1 MQFFKRITDRKI
13 GESRDLD
20 ADAAGRRLRLLV
32 VDENQTARTVIA
44 RRLSYLNY
52 DVALAEN
59 GFVALNILVTRPV
72 DIILIDMGLT
82 ELPALA
88 TMKRI
93 RESGL
98 APESAFV
105 MITSR
110 VDNASAVEALKAG
123 ADDHVVKPFDFDL
136 LDARLR
142 HVATRAEAVGALSR
156 QYADLDARVARRA
169 MELGETRE
177 ALTEMQRDRAR
188 LVSSIQAL
196 HDEIE
201 RLNAARA

>member
-1 MQFFKRITDRKI
+1 MQFFKRNTDNLI
-13 GESRDLD
+13 GEGKNGD
-20 ADAAGRRLRLLV
+20 ADNAGRRLRLLV

-44 RRLSYLNY
+44 RRLSHLNH
-52 DVALAEN
+52 DVALAES
-59 GFVALNILVTRPV
+59 GFAALNMLVTRPV

-82 ELPALA
+82 LLPAIA

-98 APESAFV
+98 APGSAIV

-110 VDNASAVEALKAG
+110 IDSASAVEALKAG
-123 ADDHVVKPFDFDL
+123 ADDHIVKPFDFDL

-142 HVATRAEAVGALSR
+142 HVASRAEAVGALGR
-156 QYADLDARVARRA
+156 QYAELDARVARRA

-196 HDEIE
+196 QDEIE

>member
-1 MQFFKRITDRKI
+1 MQFFKRNTDRPV
-13 GESRDLD
+13 GEGKDGD
-20 ADAAGRRLRLLV
+20 ADTAGRRLRLLV

-44 RRLSYLNY
+44 RRLSHLNH

-59 GFVALNILVTRPV
+59 GFVALNILITRPV
-72 DIILIDMGLT
+72 DIILIDMGLIL
-82 ELPALA
+82 LPALA

-98 APESAFV
+98 APACAIV

-110 VDNASAVEALKAG
+110 TDSASAVEALKAG
-123 ADDHVVKPFDFDL
+123 ADDHIVKPFDFDL

-142 HVATRAEAVGALSR
+142 HVATRAEAVGAFSR
-156 QYADLDARVARRA
+156 QYAELDARVARRA

>member
-1 MQFFKRITDRKI
+1 MQFFKRSTDT
-13 GESRDLD
+13 G
-20 ADAAGRRLRLLV
+20 ADEGLEHNPDMARRRLRLLV
-32 VDENQTARTVIA
+32 VDENPTARTVMG
-44 RRLSYLNY
+44 RRLSHLNY

-72 DIILIDMGLT
+72 DIVLIDMGLIL
-82 ELPALA
+82 LPAIA
-88 TMKRI
+88 TMQRI

-98 APESAFV
+98 APRSSFV
-105 MITSR
+105 MITGR
-110 VDNASAVEALKAG
+110 IDNASAVEALKAG
-123 ADDHVVKPFDFDL
+123 ADDHIIKPFDFDL

-142 HVATRAEAVGALSR
+142 HVAARAEAVGALSR
-156 QYADLDARVARRA
+156 QYAELDARVARRA

-201 RLNAARA
+201 RLNAAR